1 MFKSYLTIA
10 FRSLKRNKSY
20 AAINIIG
27 LAVGIAACILLF
39 LVVRYEKSFD
49 TFHVKK
55 DRLYRVVSEFKNAD
69 NTSYSGGVPFPTAAG
84 LRVDYPRLKNVAGIF
99 MNDNLP
105 VVIPGS
111 NGETIKKFKEE
122 TGICYVEPAFFDMFD
137 FKAVS
142 GNIKKSMAE
151 PNTVFLARATAEKY
165 FGNWE
170 SAIGKNILVGSAK
183 LAAKVTGIL
192 EDLPANT
199 DFSIKMAISY
209 STLYNT
215 GVKNNMNDW
224 VSTYSNAYVFVEL
237 PDNYKPEQFAASLP
251 GFVKKHKP
259 AEYTKDN
266 YNIQP
271 VTEMHYDS
279 RFGNLKDRTFGKELI
294 TALSLI
300 GIFLLLIACVNFINL
315 ATAQAVN
322 RSKEVGIRKVLG
334 SNRKQLVAQFIGETA
349 IISLFALLLA
359 GLIVLGALPLL
370 NQLLQIELAFR
381 PFADLSLIAFV
392 VITWVAVTLLS
403 GFYPA
408 LVLSGYDPINA
419 LKNKIASRSIGAIS
433 LRRALVVLQ
442 FVIAQAL
449 IIGTIVVVK
458 QMNYFTNSD
467 MGFNKEAIINIP
479 YPGDS
484 ISRSRTGIL
493 AAELKKQPGIEA
505 VSFSFASPA
514 DNFGWGSDFKFNHSP
529 KSTPWGATLKWA
541 DTGYFRMYNLQFV
554 AGRAYLPSDTV
565 KEFVVNETLLKRL
578 GITNPED
585 AINKNIDLWDGNKK
599 GLIVGV
605 IKDFHASS
613 LRNPIGPVL
622 MSTWNDV
629 YGTVNLK
636 ISMAEFKQIL
646 PVIEQLWGKTFPDFV
661 FQYDFLDQKIANF
674 YRQERQLSE
683 LYKIFA
689 GIAIFISC
697 LGLYGLLSFMAVQRN
712 KEIGIRKVLGASVGN
727 IVFLLSKEFTLLI
740 LIAFV
745 IASPIA
751 YYFMHNWLQNYT
763 FRIPLGIGIFVL
775 TIVTSIA
782 IAWLTVGYRAIRA
795 AMANPVK
802 SLRTE

>member
-1 MFKSYLTIA
+1 MLKSYLTIA
-10 FRSLKRNKSY
+10 FRSLKRNKTY
-20 AAINIIG
+20 AAINITG

-39 LVVRYEKSFD
+39 LVVRFEKSFD
-49 TFHVKK
+49 TFHSKK
-55 DRLYRVVSEFKNAD
+55 DNIYHVVSEFHNSD
-69 NTSYSGGVPFPTAAG
+69 GTNYSGGVPFPTAGG
-84 LRVDYPRLKNVAGIF
+84 LRVDYPQLKNVAGIF
-99 MNDNLP
+99 MNDNIP
-105 VVIPGS
+105 VVVPGA
-111 NGETIKKFKEE
+111 NGETVKKFKEE
-122 TGICYVEPAFFDMFD
+122 NGVCYTEPSFFEMFD
-137 FKAVS
+137 FKTLS
-142 GNIKKSMAE
+142 GNAKTSLAE
-151 PNTVFLARATAEKY
+151 PNTVFLTRETAERY

-170 SAIGKNILVGSAK
+170 SAVGKNILVGSAK
-183 LAAKVTGIL
+183 LAIKVAGIL
-192 EDLPANT
+192 ETPPANT
-199 DFSIKMAISY
+199 DFPMKMAISY
-209 STLYNT
+209 STLNNT
-215 GVKNNMNDW
+215 GIKNNMTDW
-224 VSTYSNAYVFVEL
+224 VSVYSNAFVFVEL
-237 PDNYKPEQFAASLP
+237 PENYRPSQFAASLP
-251 GFVKKHKP
+251 AFARKHKP
-259 AEYTKDN
+259 AERLNDT

-271 VTEMHYDS
+271 LGEMHFDS
-279 RFGNLKDRTFGKELI
+279 RFSNLRGRTFSPELI
-294 TALSLI
+294 TALTLI

-334 SNRKQLVAQFIGETA
+334 SNRKQLAVQFLGETA
-349 IISLFALLLA
+349 MISFFAIVLA
-359 GLIVLGALPLL
+359 GLIVLAVLPLL
-370 NQLLQIELAFR
+370 NSLLDIPLRFQ
-381 PFADLSLIAFV
+381 PFTDLPLIAFTAT
-392 VITWVAVTLLS
+392 TWLTVTIFS

-419 LKNKIASRSIGAIS
+419 LKSKVVSHSTGTIF
-433 LRRALVVLQ
+433 LRRGLVILQ
-442 FVIAQAL
+442 FVIAQVL
-449 IIGTIVVVK
+449 IIGTIVVVQ
-458 QMNYFTNSD
+458 QMNYFTSAD
-467 MGFNKEAIINIP
+467 MGFNKDAIINIA

-484 ISRSRTGIL
+484 LSRSRTGVL

-505 VSFSFASPA
+505 LSFSFASPA
-514 DNFGWGSDFKFNHSP
+514 DNYGWGSDFKYNNSP
-529 KSTPWGATLKWA
+529 KSTPFGASLKWA

-565 KEFVVNETLLKRL
+565 KEFVVNEKLLAQL
-578 GITNPED
+578 GVHNPAD
-585 AINKNIDLWDGNKK
+585 AINKKIDLWDGNKT

-636 ISMAEFKQIL
+636 VSHAKFKQTL
-646 PVIEQLWGKTFPDFV
+646 PVIEQLWNKTFPDFV

-751 YYFMHNWLQNYT
+751 YYFMYNWLQNYT
-763 FRIPLGIGIFVL
+763 FRIPLGIGVFVL
-775 TIVTSIA
+775 AIVASIA
-782 IAWLTVGYRAIRA
+782 IAWITVGYRAIKA